1 MVNSNSSGRGQFV
14 WRLMG
19 PALLFSGSAIGT
31 SHLVQSTRAGALY
44 GLALV
49 GVIVLAGL
57 LKFPAFRFAVD
68 YGHSTKRS
76 IMVGYREL
84 GLWAPLLFAAVGLT
98 IMPIIMAALSMA
110 TAGISIVVFGV
121 DLPVQLTAIAA
132 IAVCALLLFFGGYG
146 WLDWVNRV
154 LVLFLVIATLI
165 TTVLVLPK
173 VEWATFGAVDWAFDP
188 KAILFVIALAGFMPT
203 ALEASVAQSMWT
215 AEAEDRLNRGRAAST
230 REARGAFLI
239 GYALTMLLAVC
250 FCIMGAGV
258 MHAEGIAPESSA
270 TGFAQQI
277 IALYSSTLG
286 EGAAVLAAIAALS
299 AMFTTL
305 LVALDI
311 GARNTATTWQET
323 FGNSGEDGFRLPYR
337 LSLVGLLITGG
348 TIVFTMLNSFT
359 DLLDLATSAAFV
371 IAPVIALLNHL
382 VVTRCTMPDD
392 ARPSGA
398 IRALNIAAIVIM
410 TSLAAAYF
418 ML

>member
-1 MVNSNSSGRGQFV
+1 MTEQHRVAKGPFL
-14 WRLMG
+14 WRLIG
-19 PALLFSGSAIGT
+19 PALLFAGSAIGT

-44 GLALV
+44 GLALL
-49 GVIVLAGL
+49 GVILLAGV
-57 LKFPAFRFAVD
+57 LKYPAFRFAVD
-68 YGHSTKRS
+68 YGHSTRRS

-84 GLWAPLLFAAVGLT
+84 GLWAPFLFAAVGLT

-110 TAGISIVVFGV
+110 TAGISIVVFGI

-132 IAVCALLLFFGGYG
+132 IALCALLLFFGGYG

-165 TTVLVLPK
+165 TTVMVLPN
-173 VEWATFGAVDWAFDP
+173 VEWETFGAIDWVFDP
-188 KAILFVIALAGFMPT
+188 KAILFVVALAGFMPT

-215 AEAEDRLNRGRAAST
+215 AEAEDGLDGGQAATT
-230 REARGAFLI
+230 RDSRGAFLI
-239 GYALTMLLAVC
+239 GYVITMLLAVC

-277 IALYSSTLG
+277 IGLYSSTLG
-286 EGAAVLAAIAALS
+286 PGAAVLAAIAALS

-323 FGNSGEDGFRLPYR
+323 FGQSGKDGFKLPYR
-337 LSLVGLLITGG
+337 LSLVALLVSGG
-348 TIVFTMLNSFT
+348 TIVFTLLNSFT
-359 DLLDLATSAAFV
+359 ELLDLATSAAFV

-392 ARPSGA
+392 ARPKA
-398 IRALNIAAIVIM
+398 WIKLLNIAAIVIM
-410 TSLAAAYF
+410 TSLAVAYF
-418 ML
+418 MI

>member
-1 MVNSNSSGRGQFV
+1 MDNSNSIGRGQFV

-76 IMVGYREL
+76 IMSGYREL
-84 GLWAPLLFAAVGLT
+84 GLWAPLLFAATALM
-98 IMPIIMAALSMA
+98 IMPIIIAALSMA

-121 DLPVQLTAIAA
+121 DLPVQVTGISLIAL
-132 IAVCALLLFFGGYG
+132 CATLLFFGGYG

-165 TTVLVLPK
+165 TTILVLPK
-173 VEWATFGAVDWAFDP
+173 VEWETLGAVNWVFDP
-188 KAILFVIALAGFMPT
+188 KAILFVIALAGFMPN
-203 ALEASVAQSMWT
+203 ALEASVAQSLWT
-215 AEAEDRLNRGRAAST
+215 AEAETRLDGGRAATT
-230 REARGAFLI
+230 RDARGAFLI
-239 GYALTMLLAVC
+239 GYVLTMVLAVC

-270 TGFAQQI
+270 TGFAEQVI
-277 IALYSSTLG
+277 GLYSSTLG

-323 FGNSGEDGFRLPYR
+323 FGQSGSNGFKLPYR
-337 LSLVGLLITGG
+337 LSLLALLISGG
-348 TIVFTMLNSFT
+348 TIVFTLLNSFT

-382 VVTRCTMPDD
+382 VVTRCTMPDED
-392 ARPSGA
+392 RPSVA
-398 IRALNIAAIVIM
+398 IKALNIAAIVIM